1 MRDALGQLAIVII
14 AATLVG
20 SLLGYGLGLLVPGG
34 VPFSLQPIS
43 VLAGS
48 ALLVAVGMIG
58 SVLTIRRIS
67 RVDPLIALGR

>member
-1 MRDALGQLAIVII
+1 MRIRSLA
-14 AATLVG
+14 
-20 SLLGYGLGLLVPGG
+20 
-34 VPFSLQPIS
+34 
-43 VLAGS
+43 